1 MIINMQNISVK
12 AKDGAVISA
21 VTVGMEDGDK
31 KAVVIISH
39 GFGEHAGSYIEL
51 AEDFQKAGYAS
62 IIPDQRGH
70 GKPPDGAK
78 KWHGIIP
85 HYQCFLDDI
94 ASLTDTARQTA
105 PDVPVIL
112 YGHSMGGNII
122 ANALLRSPSEQAS
135 QYACAVL
142 ESPWLGLYN
151 PPGPLMGFMI
161 KFLSHVM
168 PDFIQE
174 QKLSHSDLSS
184 DTERSDGYSKD
195 PLYHGSI
202 SMRMANGIFEGCA
215 YALENAARFPV
226 PVYLAYANNDLIV
239 SNNATREFAEKAGD
253 IATIKE
259 YESNHAIH
267 NDVNRVPYINDIVAY
282 INSKLPEG
290 S

>member
-1 MIINMQNISVK
+1 MQNISVK
-12 AKDGAVISA
+12 AKDGAIIPA

-31 KAVVIISH
+31 KTIIIISH

-51 AEDFQKAGYAS
+51 AGEFQKAGYAS

-70 GKPPDGAK
+70 GKAPEGVK
-78 KWHGIIP
+78 KWFGIIP

-94 ASLTDTARQTA
+94 ASLADTARQTA
-105 PDVPVIL
+105 PDTPIVL

-122 ANALLRSPSEQAS
+122 ANTLLSLSSEQS
-135 QYACAVL
+135 SLYTCAVL

-151 PPGPLMGFMI
+151 PPNPLMICII

-168 PDFIQE
+168 PNFIQE
-174 QKLSHSDLSS
+174 QKLNHSDLSS

-226 PVYLAYANNDLIV
+226 PAYLAYANNDRIV
-239 SNNATREFAEKAGD
+239 SNKAIHEFADKAGV
-253 IATIKE
+253 IITIKE

-267 NDVNRVPYINDIVAY
+267 NDVNRESYINDMIAY
-282 INSKLPEG
+282 IDSKI
-290 S
+290 

>member
-1 MIINMQNISVK
+1 MQNISVK
-12 AKDGAVISA
+12 AKDGAIIPA

-31 KAVVIISH
+31 KAIIIISH

-51 AEDFQKAGYAS
+51 AEEFQKAGYAS

-78 KWHGIIP
+78 KWFGTIP

-94 ASLTDTARQTA
+94 TSLADTARQTA
-105 PDVPVIL
+105 PDTPIVL

-122 ANALLRSPSEQAS
+122 ANTLLSLSSEQS
-135 QYACAVL
+135 SLYTCAVL

-151 PPGPLMGFMI
+151 PPNPLMICII

-168 PDFIQE
+168 PNFIQE
-174 QKLSHSDLSS
+174 QKLNHSDLSS

-226 PVYLAYANNDLIV
+226 PAYLAYANNDRIV
-239 SNNATREFAEKAGD
+239 SNKAIHEFADKAGV
-253 IATIKE
+253 IITIKE

-267 NDVNRVPYINDIVAY
+267 NDVNRESYINDMIAY
-282 INSKLPEG
+282 IDSKI
-290 S
+290 

>member
-1 MIINMQNISVK
+1 MQNISVK
-12 AKDGAVISA
+12 AKDGSIIPA

-51 AEDFQKAGYAS
+51 AEDFRKAGYAS

-85 HYQCFLDDI
+85 DYQCFLDDI
-94 ASLTDTARQTA
+94 ISLTDTARQTA
-105 PDVPVIL
+105 PDTPIIL

-122 ANALLRSPSEQAS
+122 ANTLLRLTSEQAS
-135 QYACAVL
+135 VYACAVF
-142 ESPWLGLYN
+142 ESPWLGLYD
-151 PPGPLMGFMI
+151 PPGPLMGCMI
-161 KFLSHVM
+161 KFLSRVM
-168 PDFIQE
+168 PNFIQK

-195 PLYHGSI
+195 PLYHGLI
-202 SMRMANGIFEGCA
+202 SMRMANGIIQGCT

-226 PVYLAYANNDLIV
+226 PAYLAYASNDHIV
-239 SNNATREFAEKAGD
+239 SNKASREFAEKAGA
-253 IATIKE
+253 IVTIKE

-267 NDVNRVPYINDIVAY
+267 NDVSREPYINDMVAY
-282 INSKLPEG
+282 IDSRIQG
-290 S
+290 GMH